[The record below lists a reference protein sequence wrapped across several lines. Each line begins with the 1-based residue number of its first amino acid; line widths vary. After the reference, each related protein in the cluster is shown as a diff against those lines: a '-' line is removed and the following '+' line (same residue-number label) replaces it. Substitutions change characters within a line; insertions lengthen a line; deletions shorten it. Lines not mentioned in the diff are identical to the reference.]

1 MSSAE
6 EYIKK
11 TERKN
16 KIRKLEWKHL
26 EIKVLLGTYIF
37 SLLYSIK
44 DLSNLK
50 MILVMISQVAI
61 TVFTEKKKQYYKEL
75 KEFENE

>member
-26 EIKVLLGTYIF
+26 EMKVLLGTYIF

-61 TVFTEKKKQYYKEL
+61 TIFTEKKKQYYKEL

>member
-50 MILVMISQVAI
+50 MILVIISQVAI
-61 TVFTEKKKQYYKEL
+61 TIFTEKKKQYYKEL

>member
-16 KIRKLEWKHL
+16 KIRKLERKHL
-26 EIKVLLGTYIF
+26 EMKVLLGTYIF
-37 SLLYSIK
+37 SLLYAIK
-44 DLSNLK
+44 DLSISK
-50 MILVMISQVAI
+50 MFLIMMSQVAI
-61 TVFTEKKKQYYKEL
+61 TIFTEKKKQYYKEL

>member
-26 EIKVLLGTYIF
+26 EMKVLLGTYIF
-37 SLLYSIK
+37 SLLYAIK

-50 MILVMISQVAI
+50 MILVMISQVTI
-61 TVFTEKKKQYYKEL
+61 TIFTEKKKQYYKEL

>member
-26 EIKVLLGTYIF
+26 EMKVLLGTYIF
-37 SLLYSIK
+37 SLLYAIK

-61 TVFTEKKKQYYKEL
+61 TIFTEKKKQYYKEL

>member
-26 EIKVLLGTYIF
+26 EMKVLLGTYIF

>member
-61 TVFTEKKKQYYKEL
+61 TIFTEKKKQYYKEL

>member
-26 EIKVLLGTYIF
+26 EMKVLLGTYIF
-37 SLLYSIK
+37 SLLYGIK

-61 TVFTEKKKQYYKEL
+61 TIFTEKKKQYYKEL